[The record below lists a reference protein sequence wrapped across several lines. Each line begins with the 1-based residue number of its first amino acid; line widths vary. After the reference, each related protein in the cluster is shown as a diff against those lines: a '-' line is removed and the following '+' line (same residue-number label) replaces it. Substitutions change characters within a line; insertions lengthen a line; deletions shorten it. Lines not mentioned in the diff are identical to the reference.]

1 MVGVV
6 ETHGRRETAE
16 LLEGLELLPRRPVP
30 YRGVTLQEFDLDGA
44 LARKPELILVDEL
57 AHTNA
62 EGSRHKKRWQDV
74 EELLAAGIDVYT
86 TLNVQH
92 IESLNDVVAQITGVV
107 VRETVP
113 DSVLELAHEIRLVDL
128 PPDELRERLKE
139 GKVYLATQ
147 AARAADSFFRKGN
160 LIALRELALRR
171 TAERVDA
178 QMREYRRDKGIETT
192 WAASERLL
200 VCISW
205 SPHSA
210 RVLRD
215 ASRMARGLHA
225 PWIAVYVDAPNSAR
239 LTPED
244 KAWLSANLRLAGQ
257 LGAEVVNL
265 ADEHAAAAI
274 LRLARERNVTKI
286 VVGKPRS
293 MRRRDRIFGSFV
305 DEIVKGSGEIDVYVT
320 AGTSGPQESVPDRR
334 PQAPPDRFGYAAAAG
349 LVALATAVAWFAFGH
364 GYPSDVVMLYLL
376 AVVIGSL
383 SLGRG
388 PSMATGLL
396 SVLAFDFFFVPPYLT
411 LSVTDLHHV
420 VTFSV
425 MLLVSA
431 VMSHLT
437 RRVRDQA
444 QASRER
450 EKRTA
455 ALYEMSR
462 DLGRALEKDALV
474 AAAARHIGRVFDS
487 QVLVFVP
494 EGVDLGVAHR
504 TTGVPTATSEEMGVA
519 RWVFANKREA
529 GLSTATLP
537 GAAGL
542 FLPLATSEG
551 LLGVLGLI
559 PHDRRRFDGSRG
571 ATVPGRLRGAD
582 GRSGRAHPG
591 RGRDGA
597 HAARGRARAPAQHP
611 ALVGVARPA
620 HAPGGDRRGGQHVA
634 RPRGRPRRADPAR
647 SPGDHPRGGG
657 PAESPRAQPPRHD
670 AAGGGRRAAQP
681 GMAVARGGGGGRS
694 QPPARSPGGHRRQGR
709 RSRRPSLRL
718 LRCRPR
724 RAGAREPPGERPQ
737 VLAGGRRH
745 RGVRRGGRR
754 RGRGH
759 HRRPRPRHS
768 PRGGETN
775 LREVLSSGARRLGGG
790 GGAGPR
796 HLPGHRRRSRGKDL
810 GGEPRG
816 RRRRLPLLLARD
828 RGSGHGTNGGGH
840 ALTPTGLEPLVLL
853 VEDEPQMRRFLR
865 AALTGHGYRLVEAET
880 GAAGLTEAATR
891 NPEVILLDLGLPD
904 LDGLEVTRRL
914 REWAQTP
921 IIVISARGQE
931 KDKVAALD
939 AGADDYLTKPFGV
952 QELLA
957 RLRVALRHKAAVA
970 GEAEEPVFTLG
981 EIRVDRAKRQVFVGD
996 EEKHLTPTEYRLLTT
1011 LVKYAGKVVT
1021 HRQLLKEAWGPPY
1034 AGETQYLRV
1043 YMGQLRHKLEAD
1055 PARPRYLVT
1064 EPGVGYRL
1072 RED

>member
-1 MVGVV
+1 MVEGRHPVVGVV

-74 EELLAAGIDVYT
+74 EELLAAGIHVYT

-225 PWIAVYVDAPNSAR
+225 PWIAVYVDTPNSAR

-474 AAAARHIGRVFDS
+474 ATAARHIGRVFDS

-494 EGVDLGVAHR
+494 EGADLAVAHR

-559 PHDRRRFDGSRG
+559 PHDRRRFDDPEERRFLDAFAAQMGVAVERTQVAEETERARLEAERERLRSTLLSSVSHDLRTPLGVIEG
-571 ATVPGRLRGAD
+571 AASTLLDPEVALDAPTQRDLLETIHEEAGRLNRRVRNLLDMTRLEAGAVQLNREWQSPEEVVGAALSHLHGRLEGTDVKVAVPADLPFVSCDAVLVEQVLVNLLENALKYSPAGGAIEVSAEVAD
-582 GRSGRAHPG
+582 GEVVVTIADRGPG
-591 RGRDGA
+591 IPRGEERRIFEKFYRVGRDASVGGVGLGLAICRAIVTA
-597 HAARGRARAPAQHP
+597 H
-611 ALVGVARPA
+611 
-620 HAPGGDRRGGQHVA
+620 
-634 RPRGRPRRADPAR
+634 
-647 SPGDHPRGGG
+647 
-657 PAESPRAQPPRHD
+657 
-670 AAGGGRRAAQP
+670 GGRIW
-681 GMAVARGGGGGRS
+681 GEN
-694 QPPARSPGGHRRQGR
+694 
-709 RSRRPSLRL
+709 
-718 LRCRPR
+718 
-724 RAGAREPPGERPQ
+724 RE
-737 VLAGGRRH
+737 
-745 RGVRRGGRR
+745 
-754 RGRGH
+754 
-759 HRRPRPRHS
+759 
-768 PRGGETN
+768 
-775 LREVLSSGARRLGGG
+775 G
-790 GGAGPR
+790 GGAAF
-796 HLPGHRRRSRGKDL
+796 HFSLPGIAAPAM
-810 GGEPRG
+810 EPT
-816 RRRRLPLLLARD
+816 AE
-828 RGSGHGTNGGGH
+828 
-840 ALTPTGLEPLVLL
+840 ATP
-853 VEDEPQMRRFLR
+853 
-865 AALTGHGYRLVEAET
+865 
-880 GAAGLTEAATR
+880 
-891 NPEVILLDLGLPD
+891 
-904 LDGLEVTRRL
+904 
-914 REWAQTP
+914 
-921 IIVISARGQE
+921 
-931 KDKVAALD
+931 
-939 AGADDYLTKPFGV
+939 
-952 QELLA
+952 
-957 RLRVALRHKAAVA
+957 
-970 GEAEEPVFTLG
+970 
-981 EIRVDRAKRQVFVGD
+981 
-996 EEKHLTPTEYRLLTT
+996 
-1011 LVKYAGKVVT
+1011 
-1021 HRQLLKEAWGPPY
+1021 
-1034 AGETQYLRV
+1034 
-1043 YMGQLRHKLEAD
+1043 
-1055 PARPRYLVT
+1055 
-1064 EPGVGYRL
+1064 
-1072 RED
+1072 